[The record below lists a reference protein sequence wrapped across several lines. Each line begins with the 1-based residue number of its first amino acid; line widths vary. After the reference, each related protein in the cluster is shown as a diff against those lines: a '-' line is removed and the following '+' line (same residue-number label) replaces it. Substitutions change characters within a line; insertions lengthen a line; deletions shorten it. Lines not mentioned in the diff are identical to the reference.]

1 MVPGSAISGSEA
13 ISSRGLIHG
22 HRAAQSHGGKDQHH
36 EEISQN
42 RAGEESQDQLDL
54 PGADGGK
61 DDYQEELEQ

>member
-1 MVPGSAISGSEA
+1 
-13 ISSRGLIHG
+13 LIHG

-42 RAGEESQDQLDL
+42 RVGEESQDQLDL
-54 PGADGGK
+54 SGSDGGN